1 MSWKGRF
8 SKLTMGLPSSFKFQ
22 ELPNDMKMLAMLAGE
37 LTISAKYFSPFAN
50 VCKDDC
56 TDLRGTFGVDAKNK
70 WQPWNFENRRSVV
83 KQLEIFKKTIE
94 NKEIS
99 EKSKRSKVT
108 DFIARN
114 KSRQEFL
121 PLVGKVIDKAHVE
134 SLHLKNNAWQYFFK
148 GILKE
153 AIRKSKVPDNCK
165 KFTEIPNDSIFA
177 RIINA
182 LQMEVKAKSLSRKV
196 KHWFDEIQGSTHDLQ
211 YRFTGKDSRKFCHN
225 FMTLIK
231 WLSH

>member
-1 MSWKGRF
+1 
-8 SKLTMGLPSSFKFQ
+8 
-22 ELPNDMKMLAMLAGE
+22 MKMLAMLAGE

-83 KQLEIFKKTIE
+83 KQVEMFKKTIE

-134 SLHLKNNAWQYFFK
+134 PLHLKNNSWQYFFK
-148 GILKE
+148 EILKE
-153 AIRKSKVPDNCK
+153 AIRKSNVPDNCQ

-177 RIINA
+177 RVINA

-196 KHWFDEIQGSTHDLQ
+196 KHWFDEIQGRTHDL
-211 YRFTGKDSRKFCHN
+211 
-225 FMTLIK
+225 
-231 WLSH
+231 